1 MVLWADVTLHISVQ
15 RCPADPHTILLFPP
29 AVICL
34 AQASPRW
41 HKASFIQHQIR
52 AGPVLEARKSDLSWA
67 QFLPSTSLQ
76 SSGGNGPVT
85 ERYHSVM

>member
-1 MVLWADVTLHISVQ
+1 MVLWVDVTLHISVQ

-29 AVICL
+29 VVICL

-52 AGPVLEARKSDLSWA
+52 ARPVLEARKSDLSWA
-67 QFLPSTSLQ
+67 QSCPQRAYNLAGEMDL
-76 SSGGNGPVT
+76 
-85 ERYHSVM
+85 